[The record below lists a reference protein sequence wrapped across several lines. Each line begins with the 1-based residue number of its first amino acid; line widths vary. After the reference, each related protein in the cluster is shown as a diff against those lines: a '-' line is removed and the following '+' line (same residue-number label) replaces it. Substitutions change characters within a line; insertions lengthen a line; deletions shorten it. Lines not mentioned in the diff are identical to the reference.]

1 MEGINFKQDLAT
13 MDIKDLF
20 KVKDFKIKKKEK
32 SDFFKFD
39 SKVTALEKWLVRA
52 SVSVLIFTIAY
63 VAFSV
68 ALTSK
73 IDEKKD
79 ETNAT
84 INAIK
89 SEISKVKADENKI
102 NSKTNEYSTLIDQLN
117 SINEKINTVTENK
130 FLIPNLLTQIAMSI
144 DQNVQ
149 IVSISN
155 PYDKHIVIEA
165 KSPKYR
171 GLGFFKKSL
180 SSNNILQNVIAG
192 GGIKQGDEIT
202 VTIEGDLP

>member
-1 MEGINFKQDLAT
+1 M
-13 MDIKDLF
+13 
-20 KVKDFKIKKKEK
+20 
-32 SDFFKFD
+32 
-39 SKVTALEKWLVRA
+39 RA

-63 VAFSV
+63 VVFSV

-84 INAIK
+84 INSIK

-149 IVSISN
+149 IISISN